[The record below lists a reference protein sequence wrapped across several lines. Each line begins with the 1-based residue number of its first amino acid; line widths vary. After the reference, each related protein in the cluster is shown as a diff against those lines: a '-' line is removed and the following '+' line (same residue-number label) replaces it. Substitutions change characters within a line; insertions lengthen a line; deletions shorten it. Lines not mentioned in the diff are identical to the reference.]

1 MFAIER
7 YGLAWGGTQM
17 RFIKKWLKHEFGQS
31 ALLVALSIATLC
43 GAAALVVD
51 VGMVSVTQGRLQNA
65 ADAAALAAA
74 RSLPNASTARSV
86 AIQYAELNGV
96 AAGNTT
102 TTTPYNG
109 ETNKVEVVCTET
121 MQYAFAKIFGAQS
134 QVISARAVAESSG
147 SSTDCFEYALFS
159 GGAGML
165 YSNNLQITGSIHANG
180 SIQIA
185 GNNQEITGNAEAV
198 TKLEAYIT
206 KLTIGGTCQAALL
219 VVPDN
224 SGSVYVAN
232 RLSLPAN
239 VIPMPDLSADVRAE
253 TDASGT
259 TYLINE
265 WETQVFSGNG
275 INIDK
280 SIYVT
285 GGISIAGN
293 SFKGEGVIC
302 AKKNIGISG
311 NTLKSTSD
319 STVCIYSVDGDIS
332 ISSSG
337 LTIYGTLYA
346 PNGKIGIYGDN
357 ITIYGRV
364 IAKEIIITGTNV
376 AINAGATDLNFLP
389 KGSVR
394 LCE

>member
-1 MFAIER
+1 MYAEIRLQPREECR
-7 YGLAWGGTQM
+7 M

-74 RSLPNASTARSV
+74 KNLPNVSGAKTTA
-86 AIQYAELNGV
+86 AQYAELNGV

-109 ETNKVEVVCTET
+109 EANKVEVVCTET
-121 MQYAFAKIFGAQS
+121 MQYAFARIFGTQS
-134 QVISARAVAESSG
+134 HVVSARAVAESSG
-147 SSTDCFEYALFS
+147 TTNECFGYALFS

-165 YSNNLQITGSIHANG
+165 YSNNLQINGSIHANG

-224 SGSVYVAN
+224 SGSVYVAS
-232 RLSLPAN
+232 RLSTPAE
-239 VIPMPDLSADVRAE
+239 VIDMPDLSGDVRAE
-253 TDASGT
+253 TDAAGT

-275 INIDK
+275 INIDQ

-285 GGISIAGN
+285 GGITIAGN
-293 SFKGEGVIC
+293 SFKGDGDIC

-311 NTLKSTSD
+311 NTIKSTAD
-319 STVCIYSVDGDIS
+319 SAVCIYSVDGDIS

-364 IAKEIIITGTNV
+364 VAKEIIITGTNIAV
-376 AINAGATDLNFLP
+376 NAGSGDLNFLP
-389 KGSVR
+389 KGTVR

>member
-1 MFAIER
+1 
-7 YGLAWGGTQM
+7 
-17 RFIKKWLKHEFGQS
+17 
-31 ALLVALSIATLC
+31 
-43 GAAALVVD
+43 
-51 VGMVSVTQGRLQNA
+51 
-65 ADAAALAAA
+65 
-74 RSLPNASTARSV
+74 
-86 AIQYAELNGV
+86 
-96 AAGNTT
+96 
-102 TTTPYNG
+102 
-109 ETNKVEVVCTET
+109 
-121 MQYAFAKIFGAQS
+121 
-134 QVISARAVAESSG
+134 
-147 SSTDCFEYALFS
+147 
-159 GGAGML
+159 
-165 YSNNLQITGSIHANG
+165 
-180 SIQIA
+180 
-185 GNNQEITGNAEAV
+185 
-198 TKLEAYIT
+198 
-206 KLTIGGTCQAALL
+206 
-219 VVPDN
+219 
-224 SGSVYVAN
+224 
-232 RLSLPAN
+232 
-239 VIPMPDLSADVRAE
+239 MPDLSADVRAE

>member
-1 MFAIER
+1 
-7 YGLAWGGTQM
+7 M
-17 RFIKKWLKHEFGQS
+17 RFIKQWLKHEFGQS
-31 ALLVALSIATLC
+31 ALLVAISIATLC

-74 RSLPNASTARSV
+74 RSLPNVSSARSTAE
-86 AIQYAELNGV
+86 QYAELNGV

-102 TTTPYNG
+102 TISPYNG
-109 ETNKVEVVCTET
+109 EADKVEVVCTET
-121 MQYAFAKIFGAQS
+121 MQYAFARILGMQS

-147 SSTDCFEYALFS
+147 TTTDCFGYALFS

-165 YSNNLQITGSIHANG
+165 YSNNLQINGSIHANG

-224 SGSVYVAN
+224 SGSVSVAS
-232 RLSLPAN
+232 RLSIPAE
-239 VIPMPDLSADVRAE
+239 VIDMPDLSGDVRAE
-253 TDASGT
+253 ADAAGT

-275 INIDK
+275 INIDQ

-285 GGISIAGN
+285 GGVTIAGN
-293 SFKGEGVIC
+293 SFKGDGVIC

-311 NTLKSTSD
+311 NTLKSTAD
-319 STVCIYSVDGDIS
+319 SAVCIYSVDGDIS

-364 IAKEIIITGTNV
+364 VAKEIIITGTNIAV
-376 AINAGATDLNFLP
+376 SAGSGDLNFLP